1 MIIKPQD
8 VVVLAKLLA
17 QPDNKHWSQNSLAFQ
32 LCLSPSQ
39 VNSAFKRLVS
49 AGLITPYHSPN
60 RPEPIINACEEF
72 FIHAL
77 KYIFPA
83 KLGEIARGVPTSYS
97 GPSLKMQIIFGS
109 DPAPVWPYGEGEE
122 RGVALKPLYSSVPES
137 VSKHPDPIF
146 YDLLTLIDAIR
157 SGRAREKQFAIQQIS
172 EILKSK
178 INNKKVV
185 AHEQKLHSAQP

>member
-8 VVVLAKLLA
+8 IVVLAKLLA
-17 QPDNKHWSQNSLAFQ
+17 QSNDKIWSQNSLAFE

-39 VNSAFKRLVS
+39 INSAFKRLVM
-49 AGLITPYHSPN
+49 AGLVTPYHPPSKPQ
-60 RPEPIINACEEF
+60 PIIQACEEF
-72 FIHAL
+72 FVHAL

-97 GPSLKMQIIFGS
+97 GPSLRTQIIFGG
-109 DPAPVWPYGEGEE
+109 DPAPVWPYSEGEE

-137 VSKHPDPIF
+137 VSKHPDPVF

-157 SGRAREKQFAIQQIS
+157 SGRAREKQLAIQKLS

-178 INNKKVV
+178 INNRKMVS
-185 AHEQKLHSAQP
+185 HEQKLRPAQS